1 MPEIRLDKYISERTE
16 HTRSQIKAIAAK
28 GGIKVNG
35 SVVKAA
41 DRKIDPVN
49 DIVTVN
55 GQELSASRYRY
66 ILLNKPEGYVSSTSD
81 HDGKNVMELIPPE
94 LRTKDMFPAGRL
106 DKDSIGA
113 LLITDD
119 GELAHRMLSPK
130 KHIPKIYLVRL
141 ARPFEEGYTE
151 KFAAGIELENGEVC
165 QPAKLMKAISSDMAA
180 FVELNEGKYH
190 QVKRMFAAVGNHVEK
205 LMRLSLGGLHID
217 PKLNCGEC
225 IVLADNDI
233 KQLFN
238 NDNFADFC
246 RIYEKRFLSFLIN
259 E

>member
-1 MPEIRLDKYISERTE
+1 MPEIRLDKFISERTE
-16 HTRSQIKAIAAK
+16 HTRSQIKTIAAK
-28 GGIKVNG
+28 GGIRVNG
-35 SVVKAA
+35 SIVKAA
-41 DRKIDPVN
+41 DRKIDPES
-49 DIVTVN
+49 DTVTVN

-66 ILLNKPEGYVSSTSD
+66 ILLNKPEGYVSSTGD

-130 KHIPKIYLVRL
+130 KHIPKIYMVRL
-141 ARPFEEGYTE
+141 ARSFGEEYAE

-165 QPAKLMKAISSDMAA
+165 RPAKVQRAESCDTVA
-180 FVELNEGKYH
+180 FVELSEGKYH

-205 LMRLSLGGLHID
+205 LMRLSLGGLHIA
-217 PKLNCGEC
+217 PELNCGEC
-225 IVLADNDI
+225 IVLTDNDI

-238 NDNFADFC
+238 YDNFADFC